1 MGKLV
6 VDTFL
11 TLDGVMQAPGGT
23 DEDREEGF
31 QYGGWQGAYFDD
43 ESGQVITEQSQ
54 TTDALLLGRKT
65 YQLFAAYWPNAP
77 ADEPIAAH
85 LNNVRKYVASRTLK
99 TVEWTNSRLIEG
111 DVADAV
117 KRMKQDHN
125 EIHVIGSGNL
135 VQTLLREELVDRF
148 NLWVYPLLLG
158 SGKRLFAD
166 GTIPAALRLVES
178 KTFPKGA
185 VLLTYESAGKPTFG
199 DIA

>member
-1 MGKLV
+1 MGELV

-11 TLDGVMQAPGGT
+11 TLDGVMQAPGGS

-31 QYGGWQGAYFDD
+31 QYGGWQAPVADD
-43 ESGQVITEQSQ
+43 ESGQVIMEQIQS
-54 TTDALLLGRKT
+54 TDALLLGRKT
-65 YQLFAAYWPNAP
+65 YQIFAGYWPKAP
-77 ADEPIAAH
+77 ADDPIAAH
-85 LNNVRKYVASRTLK
+85 LNNVTKYVASHTMT

-111 DVADAV
+111 DVAAAV
-117 KRMKQDHN
+117 KRMKEGHN

-166 GTIPAALRLVES
+166 GTIPTALHLVES

-185 VLLTYESAGKPTFG
+185 VLLTYRWAGKPTF
-199 DIA
+199 ANMA